1 LIPTAGADIEGADAR
16 PYISGM
22 TLRKLA
28 RMGHPV
34 LLRVAEPVSAP
45 GAPEVQAL
53 IDDML
58 QTMADA
64 EGIGLAAPQVYAGLR
79 LILATEIAERGQS
92 AAAPVRVLINP
103 ELEPVGEEMESAFEG
118 CLSIPELRGL
128 VPRWRSVA
136 YRAVDREG
144 QPVAGTADGL
154 FARILQHEVD
164 HLDGI
169 LFPMRMRDLRHL
181 TFTSELQHHAQW
193 LREEAE

>member
-1 LIPTAGADIEGADAR
+1 
-16 PYISGM
+16 M

-34 LLRVAEPVSAP
+34 LLRVAEPVRDV

-58 QTMADA
+58 ETMADA

-79 LILATEIAERGQS
+79 IILATEITDRSE
-92 AAAPVRVLINP
+92 AANAPVRVLINP
-103 ELEPVGEEMESAFEG
+103 ELEPVDDEIESGFEG

-136 YRAVDREG
+136 YRAMNREG
-144 QPVAGTADGL
+144 RPVEGEAHGL

-169 LFPMRMRDLRHL
+169 LFPMRMQDLRHL
-181 TFTSELQHHAQW
+181 AFTSELQHHAQW